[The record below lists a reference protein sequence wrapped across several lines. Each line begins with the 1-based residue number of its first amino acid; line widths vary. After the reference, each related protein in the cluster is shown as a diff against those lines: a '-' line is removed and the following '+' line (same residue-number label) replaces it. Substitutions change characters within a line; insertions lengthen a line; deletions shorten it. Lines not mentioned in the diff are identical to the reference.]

1 MAPLHAALERVQTKA
16 GYIHPFRAGTA
27 VEGRQDAEEFGD
39 VPLRNLGG
47 SPLLIE
53 FTQAAMPKRPDYRPS
68 VWCLSTIVN

>member
-1 MAPLHAALERVQTKA
+1 MAPRHAALERMQTKA
-16 GYIHPFRAGTA
+16 GDIHAFRAGTA
-27 VEGRQDAEEFGD
+27 GEGCEDAEEFAD

-53 FTQAAMPKRPDYRPS
+53 FSQAAVPKRPDHRPS